1 MAPNKIIFQI
11 GVLAFCVSAVFLGI
25 QNLSLMETVSRSFIV
40 FIGVVLTVALVLFAG
55 SMFATKD
62 AARPDQSFESDKK
75 HSPRDT
81 GKNVEKAGQTK

>member
-40 FIGVVLTVALVLFAG
+40 FVGVILTVALVLFAG
-55 SMFATKD
+55 SMFVTRD
-62 AARPDQSFESDKK
+62 AAESDPADTEKK
-75 HSPRDT
+75 QVPRDA
-81 GKNVEKAGQTK
+81 GKVTEKSAKSK